1 MATKTGKAW
10 LGTYIIR
17 TYIIYYLNFR
27 YAVLITECEN
37 YTMAER
43 SLTAAGEV
51 GE

>member
-17 TYIIYYLNFR
+17 IYLNFR
-27 YAVLITECEN
+27 YVVLITECEN